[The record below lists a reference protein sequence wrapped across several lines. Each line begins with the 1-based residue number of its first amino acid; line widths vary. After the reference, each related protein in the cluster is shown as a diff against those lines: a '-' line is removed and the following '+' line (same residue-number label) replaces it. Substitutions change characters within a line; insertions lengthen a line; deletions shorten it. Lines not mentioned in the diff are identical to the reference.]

1 MVRLLLWLA
10 LLCAAVGAQAQP
22 SGQRFVSIAFHD
34 VDDKVSEL
42 ETDAVTT
49 QVLARFFDWLKGSGW
64 TARKM

>member
-10 LLCAAVGAQAQP
+10 LLCVAAGAQAQP

-49 QVLARFFDWLKGSGW
+49 QSEMNWLFDRMPGM
-64 TARKM
+64 T